1 MVKRWLQYLAA
12 LACCLVFYFSY
23 REWFSYIL
31 LLAVLALPWLSLLL
45 SLPAIFTIRVRL
57 HLPDSLPVGFHSPV
71 RIGAVSPFP
80 LPQWRARILVK
91 NLMWG
96 KEWVISHGSDFPT
109 EFCGNHVCK
118 ATGLR
123 VYDYLGLFRLRVRT
137 SATCTVSVRPK
148 PQKPDPAPDVEQFLS
163 QSWRP
168 KSGGG
173 FAENHELRLYRPG
186 DHLKQIHWKL
196 SAKTGKLIYR
206 EPMIP
211 EVGRLL
217 VWFYHSGDPALVG
230 RKLGQ
235 MIWVSGYLLRLGL
248 QHDILA
254 YTAGG
259 QLLWHIGREHS
270 PKDALDQ
277 LLSIP
282 PMSRDP
288 EILQP
293 ETADWQFYIG
303 GDDYEKV

>member
-1 MVKRWLQYLAA
+1 
-12 LACCLVFYFSY
+12 
-23 REWFSYIL
+23 
-31 LLAVLALPWLSLLL
+31 
-45 SLPAIFTIRVRL
+45 
-57 HLPDSLPVGFHSPV
+57 
-71 RIGAVSPFP
+71 
-80 LPQWRARILVK
+80 
-91 NLMWG
+91 
-96 KEWVISHGSDFPT
+96 
-109 EFCGNHVCK
+109 
-118 ATGLR
+118 
-123 VYDYLGLFRLRVRT
+123 
-137 SATCTVSVRPK
+137 
-148 PQKPDPAPDVEQFLS
+148 
-163 QSWRP
+163 
-168 KSGGG
+168 
-173 FAENHELRLYRPG
+173 
-186 DHLKQIHWKL
+186 
-196 SAKTGKLIYR
+196 
-206 EPMIP
+206 MIP

-235 MIWVSGYLLRLGL
+235 MIWVSGYQLRLGL

>member
-1 MVKRWLQYLAA
+1 MNKS
-12 LACCLVFYFSY
+12 FSV
-23 REWFSYIL
+23 EID
-31 LLAVLALPWLSLLL
+31 ANTGGNGQ
-45 SLPAIFTIRVRL
+45 IFVSSVRSCGFL
-57 HLPDSLPVGFHSPV
+57 GFVGFNVKSQ
-71 RIGAVSPFP
+71 
-80 LPQWRARILVK
+80 LPPPKSVGVIPEIPEVK
-91 NLMWG
+91 TAS
-96 KEWVISHGSDFPT
+96 K
-109 EFCGNHVCK
+109 
-118 ATGLR
+118 
-123 VYDYLGLFRLRVRT
+123 LFRSIADSVMTSDDEEKNDSAQLFSANTTPGYEHREYENGDPLKRV
-137 SATCTVSVRPK
+137 
-148 PQKPDPAPDVEQFLS
+148 
-163 QSWRP
+163 
-168 KSGGG
+168 
-173 FAENHELRLYRPG
+173 N
-186 DHLKQIHWKL
+186 WKL

-282 PMSRDP
+282 PMSQDP